1 MVGVGLSERDLLQW
15 HDVTWK
21 IFGGLGKILGG
32 QWSPLAPTLDLQ

>member
-21 IFGGLGKILGG
+21 IFGGLGKILGVSG
-32 QWSPLAPTLDLQ
+32 PP